1 MKVEDE
7 AGKSKLPLSVI
18 VQLERGRRVRKH
30 NKDLRNQSLGF
41 HFRSM

>member
-7 AGKSKLPLSVI
+7 AGKSKLLLSVL

-30 NKDLRNQSLGF
+30 NKDLRN
-41 HFRSM
+41 